1 MKTQAAADA
10 KKLKAKE
17 ARKRAKEVG
26 KGTEGNSE
34 ERGGEKEAGMGRKR
48 RAKQPKRQRRTA
60 KRASSPV
67 DTPELVSLFADLDIE
82 DNGQCLQTVE
92 RLLAKR

>member
-1 MKTQAAADA
+1 M
-10 KKLKAKE
+10 
-17 ARKRAKEVG
+17 G

-34 ERGGEKEAGMGRKR
+34 ERGGEKEAGTGRKR
-48 RAKQPKRQRRTA
+48 RAKQPKRSQRQRRTA

-92 RLLAKR
+92 RLLAKK